1 MATILALIQSVPI
14 VDKWVERFV
23 TFYIT
28 SMIGSMK
35 SDNRNGI
42 RKAVDEQDQ
51 RDLEHAI
58 GSPTAGEPVGGD
70 GVERRDSLPGV
81 RD

>member
-1 MATILALIQSVPI
+1 MATLLSLIQSVPI

-23 TFYIT
+23 TFYVT

-42 RKAVDEQDQ
+42 RKAMDEQDQ

-58 GSPTAGEPVGGD
+58 GSPTAGEP
-70 GVERRDSLPGV
+70 SNLPGV
-81 RD
+81 EHRDTLPGVH